1 MKELIRFVN
10 LGVKPYEETLVLQRK
25 LVEQL
30 HSDNSS
36 DDVVLLVEHPHVFT
50 VGRKKDALQNV
61 LNPGEIP
68 VIEIERGGDVT
79 YHGPGQLVIYPI
91 MNLEAIH
98 THLDFYLRSLE
109 DIVIRTLSK
118 WGIKG
123 TKVKG
128 YTGVW
133 IGDRKIASIG
143 IAVKK
148 WITFHGIALNVNTD
162 LSYFSRIQPCGL
174 NAEVMTSMQ
183 AITTREI
190 PIDQVIYHLIKEFE
204 QEFNRT
210 ASLIP
215 AGDLTV

>member
-10 LGVKPYEETLVLQRK
+10 LGEKPYEETLALQRK

-30 HSDNSS
+30 HSESGG

-50 VGRKKDALQNV
+50 VGRKKDAMQNV
-61 LNPGEIP
+61 LNPGDIP

-109 DIVIRTLSK
+109 DIIIRTLSR

-123 TKVKG
+123 SKVKG

-133 IGDRKIASIG
+133 VGEKKIASIG

-162 LSYFSRIQPCGL
+162 LTQFSKIQPCGL
-174 NAEVMTSMQ
+174 NSEVMTSMQ
-183 AITTREI
+183 TITTRPI
-190 PIDQVIYHLIKEFE
+190 PMDQVIYHLIKEFE
-204 QEFNRT
+204 QEFGRRAT
-210 ASLIP
+210 LVP
-215 AGDLTV
+215 ADKLVV